1 MFFNVNGKVRTQ
13 MMEDL
18 AVSRAGKLK
27 ERTGTSTENGE
38 IEE

>member
-1 MFFNVNGKVRTQ
+1 

-27 ERTGTSTENGE
+27 ERTASGTDDNGE
-38 IEE
+38 QTE